1 MTRFTFI
8 TTILTIIFFLNTIS
22 AQTFVT
28 PGKPKPC
35 TQIEQMPKDKMND
48 PLLIKHIKSI
58 LKSSENSAWQGEILK
73 VVIID
78 NNWFMERDKF
88 TGAVLARYIRAEV
101 AVRRNGNCW
110 LYHLVTFKQNFN
122 GSKFENMIW
131 DGTGDTIKIPC
142 DKIN

>member
-8 TTILTIIFFLNTIS
+8 TTILTIIFFLNTLS
-22 AQTFVT
+22 AQTAETLVT
-28 PGKPKPC
+28 LKPC

-78 NNWFMERDKF
+78 NNWFMER
-88 TGAVLARYIRAEV
+88 R
-101 AVRRNGNCW
+101 
-110 LYHLVTFKQNFN
+110 
-122 GSKFENMIW
+122 
-131 DGTGDTIKIPC
+131 
-142 DKIN
+142 